1 MEGSSKKKSHAGAT
15 KKSQVKNSKAKAH
28 AKSRVKKL
36 LSFLLNLCGKKTKKS
51 FFSVIS
57 HLLEDYEK
65 EGLISAEEKKMFKN
79 IASFG
84 DKKVCN
90 VMTPRADLIAVK
102 YDASLAEVKKIIT
115 TDGHTRI
122 PVIKENFDEIVGFIH
137 SKDLAKFLCEENQNF
152 SVNKILRKILFVPGS
167 MKLLD
172 VMLRMRTAQVHV
184 AIVLDEFG
192 GVDGFVT
199 IENLMEQIVGDI
211 EDEHDLPSD
220 SLSFRIKKIND
231 TTYQF
236 GGRVEIGKVEE
247 ILQVP
252 IKQSEDEF
260 NTIGG
265 LVMALFRRVPEIGE
279 EIEKYD
285 LNFKI
290 IDGDSRSMKLVE
302 ISILEKNA

>member
-1 MEGSSKKKSHAGAT
+1 MEGSSKKKARA
-15 KKSQVKNSKAKAH
+15 VKG
-28 AKSRVKKL
+28 KSRFKKL
-36 LSFLLNLCGKKTKKS
+36 LSFFLNLFGKKTKKS

-90 VMTPRADLIAVK
+90 VMTPRADLIAIK
-102 YDASLAEVKKIIT
+102 HDATLEEVKKIIT
-115 TDGHTRI
+115 TDGHTRL
-122 PVIKENFDEIVGFIH
+122 PVFKEDLDEIIGFIH
-137 SKDLAKFLCEENQNF
+137 SKDLAKFLCKEDQHF
-152 SVNKILRKILFVPGS
+152 TVAKVLRKILFVPGS
-167 MKLLD
+167 MKLLE
-172 VMLRMRTAQVHV
+172 VMRRMRLAQVHV

-220 SLSFRIKKIND
+220 SLSFRVKKINNKAF
-231 TTYQF
+231 QF
-236 GGRVEIGKVEE
+236 GGRVDIEKVEE
-247 ILQVP
+247 ILQIK
-252 IKQSEDEF
+252 IKQDDDEF
-260 NTIGG
+260 HTIGG
-265 LVMALFRRVPEIGE
+265 LVMALFKRVPEIDE
-279 EIEKYD
+279 EIEKYG

-290 IDGDSRSMKLVE
+290 IDADSRSMKLVE
-302 ISILEKNA
+302 ISILEKN